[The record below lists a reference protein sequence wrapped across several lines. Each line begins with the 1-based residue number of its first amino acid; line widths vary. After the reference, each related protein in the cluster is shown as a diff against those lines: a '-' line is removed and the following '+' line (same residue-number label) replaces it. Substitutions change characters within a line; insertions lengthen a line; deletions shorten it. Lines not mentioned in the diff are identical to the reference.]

1 MHLLVAIL
9 LQFPLVSGLSRF
21 DEVHQERLAVVL
33 KNCSSDSL
41 AYLGH
46 ELANLRVYVVVI
58 VTDVNFEQLLAHR
71 ELRVRRTLEQSDLLE
86 TLDQVDSILVPVLRL
101 ARHIGGQLELSRS
114 RNLFL
119 GQHVIDQVRCFLV
132 KTSFVLDLL
141 LFSFGEQ
148 GESHAKNLHLFFDVW
163 SQSPVYLHFQAFDHL
178 AQRLQDCLI
187 LLVLLEGLVVKAA
200 DGQLDHAGDLALV
213 GNLGSLLLLE
223 LGERVC

>member
-1 MHLLVAIL
+1 MHDLVSVLLLLTLVFHLYVATL
-9 LQFPLVSGLSRF
+9 LQVPFISGLSRF

-46 ELANLRVYVVVI
+46 ELANLRVHVVVI

-86 TLDQVDSILVPVLRL
+86 TLDQVDSVLVPVLRL

-132 KTSFVLDLL
+132 KTSFVLDYC
-141 LFSFGEQ
+141 S
-148 GESHAKNLHLFFDVW
+148 
-163 SQSPVYLHFQAFDHL
+163 
-178 AQRLQDCLI
+178 
-187 LLVLLEGLVVKAA
+187 
-200 DGQLDHAGDLALV
+200 
-213 GNLGSLLLLE
+213 SLLANK
-223 LGERVC
+223 ERATQRIFTCSLMFGVRARSTSTFRLSTIWPSAYKTA